1 MEEAEPEEAAE
12 SLQRCKETVGCA
24 AKGGKNF
31 TWARTEGANRKCEQS
46 TEPEETA
53 ETVQRRKGKV
63 AKRRNNGRKFTWVRT
78 EGTDRKCEQKCGTV
92 GSGRNCA
99 AV

>member
-53 ETVQRRKGKV
+53 ETVQPCKGTV
-63 AKRRNNGRKFTWVRT
+63 AKRRNSGKNFTRAQT
-78 EGTDRKCEQKCGTV
+78 EDTDRKRGTAG
-92 GSGRNCA
+92 GSRNFTA
-99 AV
+99 A